1 MGLPTR
7 HPSEVYSG
15 HPLHVW
21 DSPTLREMK
30 RTAIWAGVAR
40 EVRGAVP
47 DSSYPRLVAAI
58 DSILEDQGPRGGRGL
73 LMAERKK
80 GFAPW
85 NPKKPEIL
93 AILADIDTV
102 LDEYRDDLPLTI
114 RQIFYRLVGGFGYE
128 KTEKFYSRIQDYLVL
143 GRRSGRVPFSS
154 IRDDGTTSRG
164 GEGLFS
170 LYDSPADYIEDQGEI
185 LNYYGRSWHAD
196 QPRVVALLCEAA
208 GMVPLLERA
217 VQEFRVPVLS
227 SGGFGFPLPLS
238 TIFSIGPAMSSR
250 KRGGKPCCFMLGI

>member
-1 MGLPTR
+1 
-7 HPSEVYSG
+7 
-15 HPLHVW
+15 
-21 DSPTLREMK
+21 
-30 RTAIWAGVAR
+30 
-40 EVRGAVP
+40 
-47 DSSYPRLVAAI
+47 
-58 DSILEDQGPRGGRGL
+58 
-73 LMAERKK
+73 MAERKK

-164 GEGLFS
+164 GGGKGFS
-170 LYDSPADYIEDQGEI
+170 PSTI
-185 LNYYGRSWHAD
+185 
-196 QPRVVALLCEAA
+196 
-208 GMVPLLERA
+208 VPPTTSRI
-217 VQEFRVPVLS
+217 RRI
-227 SGGFGFPLPLS
+227 LS
-238 TIFSIGPAMSSR
+238 TITVDHGTPIN
-250 KRGGKPCCFMLGI
+250 RGLWPHSAKPRGWFRY